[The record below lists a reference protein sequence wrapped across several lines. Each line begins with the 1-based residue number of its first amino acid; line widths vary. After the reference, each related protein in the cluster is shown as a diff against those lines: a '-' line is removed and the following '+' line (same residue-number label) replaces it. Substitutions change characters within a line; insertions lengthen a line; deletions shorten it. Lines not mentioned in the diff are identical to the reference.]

1 MSGSYLF
8 SFGGVPRSM
17 GPGGTALLD
26 ASGLGSHVLVGSFDP
41 VLLHPFHT
49 LALVLAV
56 ARIFVLMRAKGLY
69 ATEELVIGFFPW
81 VAVSAALSVF
91 GQVVV
96 LPEQV
101 LPFLST
107 PLVYLTAF
115 VLGGHLWL
123 YLANPEQRTPREQ
136 AESVAITGILCLAPI
151 TGATIALSGR
161 EVHPL
166 WSLVAVLVAV
176 SISVII
182 WAYVDQFHP
191 GVTGNAGLLG
201 FAVVFGHLLDA
212 STTVIGIDIFGLAEQ
227 TPLSWEIMKF
237 AATLP
242 TADVLGMAW
251 LFLVVKVVI
260 ALGIVYVFSHAIT
273 DARHRSI
280 VLGMAATAGFGPA
293 LHNLFLYAIL

>member
-1 MSGSYLF
+1 MSGYELLLS
-8 SFGGVPRSM
+8 GAVPRSTEL
-17 GPGGTALLD
+17 GGVALPT
-26 ASGLGSHVLVGSFDP
+26 SGDLGGLVLVGSFDP
-41 VLLHPFHT
+41 VLMHPFHT
-49 LALVLAV
+49 LALLLAV
-56 ARIFVLMRAKGLY
+56 SRIFVLMKARNLY

-81 VAVSAALSVF
+81 VAVAAALSVF

-101 LPFLST
+101 IPFLSS

-115 VLGGHLWL
+115 AIGGHLWL
-123 YLANPEQRTPREQ
+123 HLAAPDRRSSREA
-136 AESVAITGILCLAPI
+136 AESVALSGILFLAPI
-151 TGATIALSGR
+151 AGATIALSGR

-176 SISVII
+176 SLSILI

-201 FAVVFGHLLDA
+201 FAVLLGHLLDA
-212 STTVIGIDIFGLAEQ
+212 STTLIGIDIFGLAEQ
-227 TPLSWEIMKF
+227 TPLSRDIMEF

-242 TADVLGMAW
+242 TADLLGMAW
-251 LFLVVKVVI
+251 LFVVVKVLI

-280 VLGMAATAGFGPA
+280 VLGIAATTGFGPA
-293 LHNLFLYAIL
+293 LHNLFLYTIL